1 MNNDHDSFDT
11 GSSSGEQKAQR
22 TVPWYLK
29 NRPSDGSFQGYNGN
43 TNTETHLTSE
53 NSSPIGAYPKGDSP
67 LPWSFSGYNGNNS
80 TATHL
85 PRENISPIGAYP
97 KGDSSF
103 PESFRGY
110 NGNNS
115 TATHLP
121 RENISPIG
129 DYPKGDSSFPES
141 FRGTGSMQPDSD
153 REIPMTEHDRYYD
166 SNSYLVS
173 DAPRP
178 DGYDTFNS
186 SEESSYGW
194 DSDAGDTTDAQAQQE
209 NNAPQRTNSERIR
222 GIMGQHSISSPAMY
236 LYSTW
241 ILLTVIFSVVLL
253 FCGEGWSII
262 FELLQLTGLVY
273 IFTITI
279 NDKKMRGVIIGI
291 VMSCVYMLFLG
302 KCRFSYP
309 EFFEHHTKSFFADIF
324 MFLFVLT
331 GSIISAYSH
340 IEYNLLKE
348 RCTVNLKADII
359 DVMTRQSN
367 HKGGSISYCPLLKY
381 SYRGAVYTAH
391 EDRYTNSPMFR
402 KGKKVNI
409 LIDPESPSFIV
420 VPRMHRSSVAG
431 FSIFGAL
438 FGSFGVAFMILSS
451 LK

>member
-97 KGDSSF
+97 KGDS
-103 PESFRGY
+103 
-110 NGNNS
+110 
-115 TATHLP
+115 
-121 RENISPIG
+121 
-129 DYPKGDSSFPES
+129 
-141 FRGTGSMQPDSD
+141 
-153 REIPMTEHDRYYD
+153 
-166 SNSYLVS
+166 VS

-391 EDRYTNSPMFR
+391 EDRYTNSPMLR
-402 KGKKVNI
+402 KGKTVNI